1 MDMKTYIQGI
11 LFGILSVLSGLMMS
25 GIPLGSEIIEI
36 SNLIILVVGVFAV
49 ILLGVV
55 KKKYTVAVIASV
67 IYLVALF
74 SLTMIIEL
82 NMSGFTIV
90 GIGFIPGLS
99 LAVTGLITSIQQ
111 KGDRKILAGIIFSSI
126 GMLISIASLVLAVM
140 NGFVVS

>member
-1 MDMKTYIQGI
+1 MKTYIQGI

>member
-1 MDMKTYIQGI
+1 
-11 LFGILSVLSGLMMS
+11 MMC

-36 SNLIILVVGVFAV
+36 ANLIILVVGVFAV

-67 IYLVALF
+67 IYLGALF
-74 SLTMIIEL
+74 SQTMIIEL

-90 GIGFIPGLS
+90 GIGFFPGLS